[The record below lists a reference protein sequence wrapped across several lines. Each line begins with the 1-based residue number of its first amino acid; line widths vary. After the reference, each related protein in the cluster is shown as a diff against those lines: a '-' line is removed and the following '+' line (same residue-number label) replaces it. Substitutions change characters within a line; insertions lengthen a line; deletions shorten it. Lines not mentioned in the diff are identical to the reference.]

1 MTVNVPAPRPANYL
15 PIDFTVSDW
24 DHLAPFYQELK
35 DRLIKSEQDLEQWLL
50 DRSELEAFVGE
61 DLSRRYIALTVNSE
75 DESAVKKYQ
84 YAVQHLLPSI
94 SEEENALNQKLVDSE
109 WASQLD
115 SETYHTYLRGVRK
128 DLELFRKENIP
139 LATQEQLKAKDY
151 GTLFSKMT
159 IEHEGEQLTLQQAGA
174 LLEEQDRSLRE
185 NIYLAVQR
193 RIAEDR
199 EAIEKLFD
207 DLIDLRQQMAKNA
220 GFENYRDFKFKA
232 MGRFDYQPQD
242 CFDFHD
248 AIEQS
253 IVPVQDQLLALR
265 QERLGLD
272 TLRPWDLSVDW
283 SGEEPL
289 RPYSS
294 TEELIAKT
302 KAVMGAVDSRFGE
315 VLTIMDAVGHLDLDS
330 RKGKSPGGYNM
341 PLHRTGIPFIFMN
354 ASGTVADMRTLLHE
368 GGHAVHSIMMRD
380 YPLNENKQPPSEVAE
395 LASMTMELITMDEWD
410 QFFANEEECRRAK
423 INQLESVLK
432 TLPWVATIDQFQ
444 HWIYTHPGH
453 TQDERKAAWNR
464 IYARFSSQLVDR
476 SGLED
481 YQSYLWHRQLHI
493 FEVPFYYI
501 EYGMA
506 QLGAV
511 AIWKRFR
518 EQPEEAIRDF
528 KQALALGYTRPIGEL
543 YEAAGIRFDFSPA
556 YVQELGDFVQEELN
570 ALVG

>member
-1 MTVNVPAPRPANYL
+1 
-15 PIDFTVSDW
+15 
-24 DHLAPFYQELK
+24 
-35 DRLIKSEQDLEQWLL
+35 
-50 DRSELEAFVGE
+50 
-61 DLSRRYIALTVNSE
+61 
-75 DESAVKKYQ
+75 
-84 YAVQHLLPSI
+84 
-94 SEEENALNQKLVDSE
+94 
-109 WASQLD
+109 
-115 SETYHTYLRGVRK
+115 
-128 DLELFRKENIP
+128 
-139 LATQEQLKAKDY
+139 
-151 GTLFSKMT
+151 
-159 IEHEGEQLTLQQAGA
+159 
-174 LLEEQDRSLRE
+174 
-185 NIYLAVQR
+185 
-193 RIAEDR
+193 
-199 EAIEKLFD
+199 
-207 DLIDLRQQMAKNA
+207 
-220 GFENYRDFKFKA
+220 

-464 IYARFSSQLVDR
+464 IYARFFQSASRSFRLGRLSKLSVGIGSCIFLKCLSITSSTEWL
-476 SGLED
+476 SWEP
-481 YQSYLWHRQLHI
+481 W
-493 FEVPFYYI
+493 
-501 EYGMA
+501 
-506 QLGAV
+506 

-528 KQALALGYTRPIGEL
+528 KQALALGYTRPHWRTVRKQL
-543 YEAAGIRFDFSPA
+543 VF
-556 YVQELGDFVQEELN
+556 
-570 ALVG
+570 ALISLQPMCRNWATLCKRN